1 MNSSAPRRLIILAD
15 QSANWKIGGLRQL
28 DRLALEANEF
38 NQGGDYEILIFWK
51 PTIPAKV
58 RWRPHNSRLAAAR
71 ISAVDQIDV
80 LNPPDLVVN
89 TRLLVSRGGLAEFV
103 ASVPAP
109 AAEFS
114 RDPTTLWGELN
125 RLVETSLDR
134 CDRGA
139 NWRRVPDESQIRDCE
154 RFLLR
159 RTGKSYDGL
168 VSRYLNRPF
177 SRFVSRFL
185 LHFPVTPNQ
194 WTVFILLFP
203 AASCFFFSRGTYLGF
218 VLGAACYQM
227 HSILDGCDGEIARIK
242 YLDSKSGPGIDSL
255 GDLIALL
262 LLVAGLSIGLFNSS
276 TAAGHWIFLIEG
288 IIAFILIAIRLG
300 RNTQDLLARGME
312 AVRSSEHEE
321 LLQESGNRFFGR
333 TLYPIISA
341 IARRD
346 VIFVVFLLMALLGLA
361 SWIMHFLFIYSV
373 VAMLLLLKGRA
384 LRTARQTG
392 PVLS

>member
-1 MNSSAPRRLIILAD
+1 M
-15 QSANWKIGGLRQL
+15 RQL

-38 NQGGDYEILIFWK
+38 NQGEDDEILIFWK
-51 PTIPAKV
+51 PTIPAQA
-58 RWRPHNSRLAAAR
+58 RWRPQNDRLAPAR
-71 ISAVDQIDV
+71 ISVVDQIEALDPRDV
-80 LNPPDLVVN
+80 VVN
-89 TRLLVSRGGLAEFV
+89 TRLLVSRGGLAEFL
-103 ASVPAP
+103 AFVPGLAT
-109 AAEFS
+109 EFS
-114 RDPTTLWGELN
+114 HDAANLWDEQN
-125 RLVETSLDR
+125 RLVEIVLDR
-134 CDRGA
+134 DRGA
-139 NWRRVPDESQIRDCE
+139 SWRGIQDESQIPDCD

-168 VSRYLNRPF
+168 VSRYLNRPV

-185 LHFPVTPNQ
+185 LHLPVTPNQ

-203 AASCFFFSRGTYLGF
+203 AASCFFFSRGTYMGF
-218 VLGAACYQM
+218 VLGAACYQL

-242 YLDSKSGPGIDSL
+242 YLDSKRGPGIDSL

-262 LLVAGLSIGLFNSS
+262 LLVVGLSIGLFNSS
-276 TAAGHWIFLIEG
+276 TAAGHWVFLIEG

-300 RNTQDLLARGME
+300 RNTRDLLARGME

-333 TLYPIISA
+333 ALYSIISA

-373 VAMLLLLKGRA
+373 VAMLLLLRGRA
-384 LRTARQTG
+384 LRTARQTR